1 MEGEHHTNQNKEYNG
16 STAQHKRIH
25 SRIQKAKSQ
34 ERDTLEKFAFQIHSK
49 AAQVG
54 SQNSM
59 LPKIKIL
66 KNSAQDNLLAHNKY
80 T

>member
-1 MEGEHHTNQNKEYNG
+1 MEVQYNTSVYTVEY
-16 STAQHKRIH
+16 K
-25 SRIQKAKSQ
+25 KAKSQ